1 MPSRDVRTALMQDT
15 ATPEE
20 KAERRRMAYT
30 AAIERT
36 GVTEEMIAR
45 LVATFYARV
54 RKDEVLGPIFNP
66 RVHDWPKHEAKIA
79 TFWSSVM
86 LQSGTY
92 HGRPMPAHAPLPVS
106 GNHFDHWLK
115 LFGQS
120 ARDVCPPAQAEM
132 FIERAH
138 AIAQSLEFG
147 VATFRGQI
155 LGPGK
160 RLMEPEDKA

>member
-1 MPSRDVRTALMQDT
+1 MQERATA
-15 ATPEE
+15 EE
-20 KAERRRMAYT
+20 RAERRSAAYA

-36 GVTEEMIAR
+36 GIDEAMIAR

-54 RKDEVLGPIFNP
+54 RADAILGPIFNP

-92 HGRPMPAHAPLPVS
+92 HGRPMPAHAPLPIS
-106 GNHFDHWLK
+106 GAHFDHWLE
-115 LFGQS
+115 LFGEA
-120 ARDVCPPAQAEM
+120 ARQVCPPEQAAM
-132 FIERAH
+132 FVERAH

-147 VATFRGQI
+147 IATFRGQI
-155 LGPGK
+155 LAPGK
-160 RLMEPEDKA
+160 RLDPPQS

>member
-1 MPSRDVRTALMQDT
+1 MHDRATA
-15 ATPEE
+15 EE
-20 KAERRRMAYT
+20 LAERRRLTYA

-36 GVTEEMIAR
+36 GITEEMIAR
-45 LVATFYARV
+45 LVAVFYARV
-54 RKDEVLGPIFNP
+54 RQDEILGPIFNP
-66 RVHDWPKHEAKIA
+66 RIRDWPKHEAKIA

-92 HGRPMPAHAPLPVS
+92 NGRPMPAHAPLPVS
-106 GNHFDHWLK
+106 GRHFDHWLD
-115 LFGQS
+115 LFGQA
-120 ARDVCPPAQAEM
+120 ARDVCPAVQAEM

-160 RLMEPEDKA
+160 RLMEPSDNA

>member
-1 MPSRDVRTALMQDT
+1 MVEHSVEPMHER

-20 KAERRRMAYT
+20 LTERRQKAYA

-36 GVTEEMIAR
+36 GIDEAMIAR

-54 RKDEVLGPIFNP
+54 RADAVLGPIFNP

-92 HGRPMPAHAPLPVS
+92 HGRPMPAHAPLPVA
-106 GNHFDHWLK
+106 GAHFDHWLK
-115 LFGQS
+115 LFGEA
-120 ARDVCPPAQAEM
+120 ARDVCPPEQAAM
-132 FIERAH
+132 FVERAN

-155 LGPGK
+155 LDPGK
-160 RLMEPEDKA
+160 RLKAPDA

>member
-1 MPSRDVRTALMQDT
+1 MHDR

-20 KAERRRMAYT
+20 LADRRQT
-30 AAIERT
+30 AIASAKERT
-36 GVTEEMIAR
+36 GIDEAMIAR
-45 LVATFYARV
+45 LVETFYARV
-54 RKDEVLGPIFNP
+54 RADALLGPIFNS
-66 RVHDWPKHEAKIA
+66 RVQDWQKHEAKIA

-106 GNHFDHWLK
+106 GAHFDHWLA
-115 LFGQS
+115 LFGEA
-120 ARDVCPPAQAEM
+120 ARDVCPPAQAAM
-132 FIERAH
+132 FLERAT

-147 VATFRGQI
+147 IATFRGQI

-160 RLMEPEDKA
+160 RLDQAQ